1 MKPEDILAL
10 ILAGYTKADID
21 AMVSQPTPEAQ
32 PEPEPAEPE
41 QVDDTTTGVDYEAR
55 FKAIDTT
62 LDKLVRTLQAMAIRD
77 SKQPATTERTPA
89 EVLAAVQDMYK

>member
-10 ILAGYTKADID
+10 IRAGYTKADID
-21 AMVSQPTPEAQ
+21 AMIAQ
-32 PEPEPAEPE
+32 PATETTLEQETAEPE
-41 QVDDTTTGVDYEAR
+41 QVDDTSTGVDYEAR

-62 LDKLVRTLQAMAIRD
+62 LDKMVRTMQAMAIRD
-77 SKQPATTERTPA
+77 SKQPASNERTPA